1 MVFCVIHAPVFS
13 TGTARS
19 KAKANKPTAFE
30 LLDKYTETR
39 DKFRSFISK
48 AENTIEYA
56 TKPITKESR
65 LGYSHLKNFNRL
77 EFRYDG
83 KRANQRTYM
92 WGEIFE
98 GRPAVPKK
106 DPYYT
111 SRLRTKEMRRWYGRA
126 NLTEDPGRV
135 TIEKRPKVTAEVS
148 LARAYKGHEAIGYLY
163 ADDERVDVV
172 LREAGSISVR
182 DKMQQVGKT
191 QCYVIDAQTKKG
203 KYTIWIDP
211 EHGYNIAKAEVTRKA
226 GDILIDKAIKG
237 ADRYYTSVSNIRFKL
252 IDGVWIPV
260 EADIKYRW
268 HLPNSFGYAYWE
280 KIHHRVT
287 EFAVNPDHDALDSF
301 ASDDI
306 ENGAKVSIKGH
317 RSAAGQKKEYIWQ
330 DGQAVDDKGQVV
342 FESKSKKAG
351 RR

>member
-1 MVFCVIHAPVFS
+1 
-13 TGTARS
+13 
-19 KAKANKPTAFE
+19 

-39 DKFRSFISK
+39 NKFNSFISK

-56 TKPITKESR
+56 TKPITKNSR
-65 LGYSHLKNFNRL
+65 VGQSHLKNFNRL

-83 KRANQRTYM
+83 KRANLRTYR
-92 WGEIFE
+92 WGKILTAQ
-98 GRPAVPKK
+98 PTVPKSN
-106 DPYYT
+106 PYYT
-111 SRLRTKEMRRWYGRA
+111 SSLCTKEVQRWYGRA

-135 TIEKRPKVTAEVS
+135 TIETKPKVAAEVS

-163 ADDERVDVV
+163 ADDERVDAV
-172 LREAGSISVR
+172 LRSTRSMSVR
-182 DKMQQVGKT
+182 DKMQRVGKT
-191 QCYVIDAQTKKG
+191 QCYVIDAQTQKG

-226 GDILIDKAIKG
+226 GDILIDKAIEG
-237 ADRYYTSVSNIRFKL
+237 EDRYYTSVSNIRFKM
-252 IDGVWIPV
+252 IDGIWIPV

-287 EFAVNPDHDALDSF
+287 DFLVNPDHDALDSF

-306 ENGAKVSIKGH
+306 ENGAKVRIKGH
-317 RSAAGQKKEYIWQ
+317 RNAGQMTEYKWQ
-330 DGQAVDDKGQVV
+330 DGKVVDKDGREVDTDKLIKA
-342 FESKSKKAG
+342 ESEKVKKLKP
-351 RR
+351 RRR